1 MLKSAIL
8 SCFVIVLWLPVY
20 AQKNIEPASN
30 LKPKNYWG
38 ISIIPSLTEKTE
50 INGDKTRYQLQSN
63 SKIGAEILLHYH
75 LNFSKNY
82 SVVFSAG
89 GNAFGSKLTYTIP
102 KEMFDPPTTSDVSL
116 NKFAARG
123 LGISNNKIQI
133 ELLRRWVCSEVTNW
147 NLGAGVSLLFSF
159 NSGLSTTW
167 DIIDYPNGQS
177 KQYFTRLEQFNNNGK
192 PWFNFHISGGHEWIL
207 KSKNIFQLNLKV
219 NYSPIN
225 PATGTYLFTTG
236 IQPDLS
242 GNFGTSGS
250 YIGVSIG
257 YIFTRANKKKK

>member
-1 MLKSAIL
+1 MLKKVIKLSFLIAISIPVL
-8 SCFVIVLWLPVY
+8 S
-20 AQKNIEPASN
+20 QKNDASPNN
-30 LKPKNYWG
+30 LSLKNYWG

-102 KEMFDPPTTSDVSL
+102 KEMFDPPTGSNVTY
-116 NKFAARG
+116 NKFSSSG
-123 LGISNNKIQI
+123 LEISNNKIQV
-133 ELLRRWVCSEVTNW
+133 ELLRRWAGTEVTNW
-147 NLGAGVSLLFSF
+147 NLSAGLSLLFSF
-159 NSGLSTTW
+159 KSGLSTTW

-177 KQYFTRLEQFNNNGK
+177 KQYFTRYEQFNNNGT

-207 KSKNIFQLNLKV
+207 KSKNIFQLILKV

-225 PATGTYLFTTG
+225 PSTGTYLFTTG
-236 IQPDLS
+236 ILPDLS
-242 GNFGTSGS
+242 GNYGTSGS
-250 YIGVSIG
+250 YVGVSIG